1 MLSKFIGKG
10 ENFMKILVK
19 NDLLTMHDQE
29 KVQGYVYIKNYS
41 VQPTKNGGSYIG
53 GNLEAKGSLPFKVW
67 SSAGCFA
74 EMSSNNYNETIC
86 MVDAK
91 VNVYGGSYSLVLEGC
106 RAVDM
111 RNFEY
116 EVSDFYQEKYN
127 AESYWN
133 NLCATL
139 KKHLSENAYKVFE
152 IVVSG
157 DVKDAFMKEFAAI
170 SHHDAYASGLLAHT
184 TKVVKLATVVKMY
197 PEIVRIVGNDLLFLG
212 SALHDIGKTREYRNG
227 VMSDEG
233 KRISHLT
240 SGILMLEVH
249 RNEIEEL
256 MGIDFYID
264 LLSVISQHH
273 GEYADRP
280 RTVAAT
286 VINQIDCLDSHLT
299 TLNEMLEGCEK
310 GTQIIF
316 GGDKLV

>member
-184 TKVVKLATVVKMY
+184 TKVVKLATVIKMY

-273 GEYADRP
+273 GEYADHP

-310 GTQIIF
+310 GTQIVF

>member
-1 MLSKFIGKG
+1 MLAKFIGKG
-10 ENFMKILVK
+10 ERFMKILVK
-19 NDLLTMHDQE
+19 NELMTMNDQS

-41 VQPTKNGGSYIG
+41 IQPTKNGGAYIG
-53 GNLEAKGSLPFKVW
+53 GNLEAKGTLPFKVW
-67 SSAGCFA
+67 SGAGCFSD
-74 EMSSNNYNETIC
+74 MSANNYNETIC

-91 VNVYGGSYSLVLEGC
+91 VNIYGGAYSLILENC

-116 EVSDFYQEKYN
+116 DVSDFYQEKYN
-127 AESYWN
+127 AESFWN

-139 KKHLSENAYKVFE
+139 KKHLSANAYKVFE

-184 TKVVKLATVVKMY
+184 TKVVKLATIVKMY
-197 PEIVRIVGNDLLFLG
+197 PDIVRIIGNDLLFLG

-227 VMSDEG
+227 VISEEG

-249 RNEIEEL
+249 KDEIVEL
-256 MGIDFYID
+256 MGEDFYID

-273 GEYADRP
+273 GEYADPP
-280 RTVAAT
+280 RTVASA

-299 TLNEMLEGCEK
+299 SLNEMLEGCDK
-310 GTQIIF
+310 GTQIVS
-316 GGDKLV
+316 GGFRLV

>member
-10 ENFMKILVK
+10 EKFMKILVK

-74 EMSSNNYNETIC
+74 KMSSNNYNETIC

-233 KRISHLT
+233 KRVSHLT

-273 GEYADRP
+273 GEYADHP

-310 GTQIIF
+310 GTQIVF